1 MTSLLASRA
10 ARRRSIV
17 FVAFLATTL
26 VLMAVSSTPPVKDL
40 QGALNYALRPI
51 QGAVDGIASGVAGL
65 VGAVGEIERLHSDNT
80 ALRAENERL
89 IAENERATEI
99 ERQNDLLTGLLQLQN
114 AFEYR
119 TVGAEV
125 IARESSEFRRLVTI
139 GKGSDDGIAEGDVV
153 IAEGGALAGRVVEV
167 GPNFAKVVLITDQG
181 STVIGQL
188 QSSLATGEVVGTLEE
203 TLLMKNVDSTE
214 GIELGEEVVTAG
226 IELAGGIRS
235 PYPKGLLLG
244 QVIDVRRDANSIVQT
259 AFLEPAA
266 NLEKLEYVLVVL
278 DYEGG
283 SAATRRRA
291 DRLHDHRARR
301 TAARR
306 RTAVHPA
313 DAVADAVRFTAAA
326 RHAVP
331 VRAGACPVGRG
342 APATL
347 TRA

>member
-10 ARRRSIV
+10 ARRRSIA
-17 FVAFLATTL
+17 FVALLALTL
-26 VLMAVSSTPPVKDL
+26 VMMAVSSNQVVKDF
-40 QGALNYALRPI
+40 QSAVSYALRPV
-51 QGAVDGIASGVAGL
+51 QGALDGVASGVAGV

-89 IAENERATEI
+89 TRENERAGEI
-99 ERQNDLLTGLLQLQN
+99 ERQNDVLTGLLQLQSG
-114 AFEYR
+114 FQYR
-119 TVGAEV
+119 TAAAEV

-139 GKGSDDGIAEGDVV
+139 GKGSDDEIEEGDVV
-153 IAEGGALAGRVVEV
+153 IAEGGALAGRVIEV
-167 GPNFAKVVLITDQG
+167 GPNFANVVLITNLG

-203 TLLMKNVDSTE
+203 TLEMRNVDSTE

-259 AFLEPAA
+259 AFLQPAA

-278 DYEGG
+278 DYDGG
-283 SAATRRRA
+283 LPPPGDEPIDCTITGPGGQLPGGEQPCIQPTPSPTPFVP
-291 DRLHDHRARR
+291 
-301 TAARR
+301 TQVP
-306 RTAVHPA
+306 TPSPSPA
-313 DAVADAVRFTAAA
+313 
-326 RHAVP
+326 
-331 VRAGACPVGRG
+331 
-342 APATL
+342 APAP
-347 TRA
+347 